1 MSNAPLSGLK
11 ILSLAEQ
18 FPGPY
23 ATMLLSDMGAEV
35 IMIERPGLGDP
46 ARQFPPLFRALN
58 RGGGCLAR
66 GSLPAMTGYAAQSAP
81 ARLSRDKPHLP
92 QAARFQIALA

>member
-1 MSNAPLSGLK
+1 MSNAPLEGLR

-35 IMIERPGLGDP
+35 IMVERPGMGDP
-46 ARQFPPLFRALN
+46 ARQFAPLFKALN
-58 RGGGCLAR
+58 RGKKSVALDLKVPQELAR
-66 GSLPAMTGYAAQSAP
+66 FPPDRRPSPFPGRPPGSG
-81 ARLSRDKPHLP
+81 R
-92 QAARFQIALA
+92 

>member
-1 MSNAPLSGLK
+1 MSTAPLAGLK

-35 IMIERPGLGDP
+35 IMVERPGVGDP

-58 RGGGCLAR
+58 RGTRSAALDGQAR
-66 GSLPAMTGYAAQSAP
+66 GG
-81 ARLSRDKPHLP
+81 
-92 QAARFQIALA
+92 I